1 MQENNRKR
9 TSSETMSDNPDQETE
24 SYQSFVDEPVE
35 KRPRKFNIISSNV
48 AAALE
53 RTGTSNRNAS
63 IIFKALIQDKHMR
76 MEEESNYSIS
86 HRTIRLTRQSRVKE
100 MAEEV
105 SFYRR
110 IALIFL
116 ITITITIVQNKLSI
130 HITLCPSS
138 TVDLVLCR

>member
-24 SYQSFVDEPVE
+24 SYQSFVDDIVE
-35 KRPRKFNIISSNV
+35 KRPRKVNIISSNV

-76 MEEESNYSIS
+76 IKEESNYSIS

>member
-35 KRPRKFNIISSNV
+35 KRPRKVNIISSNV

-110 IALIFL
+110 IA
-116 ITITITIVQNKLSI
+116 
-130 HITLCPSS
+130 
-138 TVDLVLCR
+138 

>member
-35 KRPRKFNIISSNV
+35 KRPRKVNIISSNV

-76 MEEESNYSIS
+76 MEEESNYPIS

-116 ITITITIVQNKLSI
+116 ITITITIV
-130 HITLCPSS
+130 
-138 TVDLVLCR
+138 

>member
-24 SYQSFVDEPVE
+24 SYQSFVDDIVE
-35 KRPRKFNIISSNV
+35 KRPRKVNIISSNV

-76 MEEESNYSIS
+76 IKEESNYSIS

-116 ITITITIVQNKLSI
+116 ITITITIV
-130 HITLCPSS
+130 
-138 TVDLVLCR
+138 